1 MLQHS
6 LKSLVKTT
14 AVYGL
19 HRSGLTRA
27 ANTML
32 GVAVVI
38 LALHEIHD
46 DPDGELWTG
55 CPTVFLEKFIRWL
68 RKTGWEIVTLG
79 QARERLH
86 QNIRTQ
92 RFVVLT
98 FDDGYQDTLSRAVP
112 ILQREQAP
120 FTIFVPSGAITRE
133 LFAWWLGLRE
143 LFRVN
148 EKVEIA
154 TMGRCFSC
162 ADLPSKMRSLA
173 TASRWV
179 HKNYQCIPDLRETF
193 LTYGVSLDALCD
205 RYFMNEDE
213 LRFLPREPLASIGA
227 HTVTHPAL
235 SLLNPAD
242 ALREMVDNRAYL
254 QNCSGVEVADL
265 AYPFGNPFACGFR
278 EARLAA
284 QAGFR
289 TAATT
294 SNRPLLVRDE
304 YDFFMLPRV
313 SIHPH
318 WTLVHLDAAINGLTV
333 AGVRNFF
340 GASQCSRLQS
350 AALA

>member
-1 MLQHS
+1 
-6 LKSLVKTT
+6 
-14 AVYGL
+14 
-19 HRSGLTRA
+19 
-27 ANTML
+27 ML
-32 GVAVVI
+32 GVTGVV
-38 LALHEIHD
+38 LTLHEIQD
-46 DPDGELWTG
+46 YPEGELWTG
-55 CPTVFLEKFIRWL
+55 CPTVFLEECIRWL

-79 QARERLH
+79 EAGERLH

-133 LFAWWLGLRE
+133 LFVWWLGLRE

-154 TMGRCFSC
+154 AMDRCFSC
-162 ADLPSKMRSLA
+162 ADLPSKMQSLA
-173 TASRWV
+173 SACRWA
-179 HKNYQCIPDLRETF
+179 HKNYERIPDLCETF
-193 LTYGVSLDALCD
+193 LAYGVSLEALCD
-205 RYFMNEDE
+205 RYFMSEDE
-213 LRFLPREPLASIGA
+213 LRLLPREALASIGA

-254 QNCSGVEVADL
+254 QECSGVEVTDL
-265 AYPFGNPFACGFR
+265 AYPFGNPFACGLR

-294 SNRPLLVRDE
+294 SNRPLLAWDE
-304 YDFFMLPRV
+304 HDFYMLPRV
-313 SIHPH
+313 TIHPH
-318 WTLVHLDAAINGLTV
+318 WTLAHLDAAINGLTV
-333 AGVRNFF
+333 PSARN
-340 GASQCSRLQS
+340 LMPN
-350 AALA
+350 